1 MQRSHYVQVFAKLNL
16 VEFRIHFKYF
26 KLHSVSLDSYTKK
39 QVFAVPKGGYI
50 KVTRMVRGMVMAW
63 QLVTELLRKFSEL
76 AQEIALH
83 SVTVIITSS
92 STVF

>member
-1 MQRSHYVQVFAKLNL
+1 
-16 VEFRIHFKYF
+16 
-26 KLHSVSLDSYTKK
+26 
-39 QVFAVPKGGYI
+39 
-50 KVTRMVRGMVMAW
+50 MAW

-76 AQEIALH
+76 AQEIVLH